1 MNFKELKKAL
11 ASEAKAA
18 GICEEWHGYILNA
31 PNKERLIAL
40 YFGGFDFV
48 EENDFPSEPLRREFD
63 DIRRHYAIYEAER
76 FNAKNPRRL
85 VAYTGA
91 EGTAHF
97 TGFAV
102 AQVWAR
108 KGAQVT
114 IGADDRSCV
123 TLDVAQGAAAHIKA
137 TGKSSVIV
145 FNHGGTVTQEATDN
159 AVITIKDKQQ
169 WQQNRI

>member
-18 GICEEWHGYILNA
+18 GICHEWYEYILNA
-31 PNKERLIAL
+31 PNKERLMTL

-48 EENDFPSEPLRREFD
+48 EANDFPSEPLRREFD
-63 DIRRHYAIYEAER
+63 DILQHYNVYEAVR
-76 FNAKNPRRL
+76 FSAKNPRRL

-102 AQVWAR
+102 AQVWVR
-108 KGAQVT
+108 QGAQVKVKACDHSY
-114 IGADDRSCV
+114 I
-123 TLDVAQGAAAHIKA
+123 TLDVAKGASAHIQA
-137 TGKSSVIV
+137 AGKSSVIV
-145 FNHGGTVTQEATDN
+145 FNHGGTIAQETTGN
-159 AVITIKDKQQ
+159 AQITIKNK
-169 WQQNRI
+169 

>member
-18 GICEEWHGYILNA
+18 GICEEWYGYILNA

-63 DIRRHYAIYEAER
+63 DIRRHYNIYEAER
-76 FNAKNPRRL
+76 FNAQNPRRL

-97 TGFAV
+97 TGYAV

-108 KGAQVT
+108 QGSQVE
-114 IGADDRSCV
+114 IDASDRSCV
-123 TLDVAQGAAAHIKA
+123 TLDVAKGATAHIKA
-137 TGKSSVIV
+137 TDRSSVIV
-145 FNHGGTVTQEATDN
+145 FNYGGTIAQEATDN
-159 AVITIKDKQQ
+159 AVITIK
-169 WQQNRI
+169 NR

>member
-1 MNFKELKKAL
+1 MNFKALKKAL

-63 DIRRHYAIYEAER
+63 DIRRHYNIYEAER
-76 FNAKNPRRL
+76 FNANNPRRL

-97 TGFAV
+97 TGFAIS
-102 AQVWAR
+102 QVWAR
-108 KGAQVT
+108 SGAKAT
-114 IGADDRSCV
+114 IEASEHSFI
-123 TLDVAQGAAAHIKA
+123 TLNVAQGATVHIKA

-145 FNHGGTVTQEATDN
+145 FNHGGMITQVATDN
-159 AVITIKDKQQ
+159 AIITIKNK
-169 WQQNRI
+169 

>member
-1 MNFKELKKAL
+1 MDFKDLKKAL

-18 GICEEWHGYILNA
+18 GICQEWYEYILNA
-31 PNKERLIAL
+31 PDKGRLMAL
-40 YFGGFDFV
+40 YFGGYDFV
-48 EENDFPSEPLRREFD
+48 EANDFPSEPLRREFD
-63 DIRRHYAIYEAER
+63 DIRRHYAIYEDER
-76 FNAKNPRRL
+76 FNAQNPRRL

-114 IGADDRSCV
+114 IDANDRSCV
-123 TLDVAQGAAAHIKA
+123 TMDVAQGATAHIKA

-145 FNHGGTVTQEATDN
+145 FNHGGTIAQEATGD
-159 AVITIKDKQQ
+159 ALITIKDKQQ
-169 WQQNRI
+169 